1 MVNAVYPGTF
11 DPITYGHIDL
21 VKRATKIFD
30 NVVVAVA
37 SSSGKQPLFT
47 MQERVTLAR
56 NVFSGYSNVSVV
68 GFDNLLVDFTKDHN
82 ASVILR
88 GLRAVSDFEYEF
100 QLAGMNRNL
109 APDIE
114 TIFLTTAEQ
123 YAYLSS
129 TLVKEVARLGG
140 NITKFVPEQVIAEI
154 KQKLG

>member
-56 NVFSGYSNVSVV
+56 NVFSDYSNVSVV

>member
-11 DPITYGHIDL
+11 DPITNGHIDL
-21 VKRATKIFD
+21 VKRAVKIFTH
-30 NVVVAVA
+30 VIVAVA
-37 SSSGKQPLFT
+37 DNAGKQPLFT
-47 MQERVTLAR
+47 MEERVKLAR
-56 NVFSGYSNVSVV
+56 EAFNDYANVSVV
-68 GFDNLLVDFTKDHN
+68 GFNNLLVDFAHEHQ

-109 APDIE
+109 SEDIE
-114 TIFLTTAEQ
+114 TVFLTTAEQ

-129 TLVKEVARLGG
+129 SLVKEVARLGG
-140 NITKFVPEQVIAEI
+140 DVTKFVPKQVIAEM

>member
-11 DPITYGHIDL
+11 DPITNGHIDL
-21 VKRATKIFD
+21 VKRATKMFEHVTI
-30 NVVVAVA
+30 AVA
-37 SSSGKQPLFT
+37 SNPSKQPLFD
-47 MQERVTLAR
+47 MNERVRIATDVLADLD
-56 NVFSGYSNVSVV
+56 NVSVV
-68 GFDNLLVDFTKDHN
+68 GFDNLLVEFTQTHN

-100 QLAGMNRNL
+100 QLAGMNRSL

-129 TLVKEVARLGG
+129 SLVKEVARLGG
-140 NITKFVPEQVIAEI
+140 NITKFVPPQVIAEI
-154 KQKLG
+154 EQKLS

>member
-11 DPITYGHIDL
+11 DPITNGHLDL
-21 VKRATKIFD
+21 IKRAAKIFKH
-30 NVVVAVA
+30 VTVAVA
-37 SSSGKQPLFT
+37 SNNSKKPLFD
-47 MQERVTLAR
+47 MQERIDMADDVLGD
-56 NVFSGYSNVSVV
+56 FKNVSVV
-68 GFDNLLVDFTKDHN
+68 GFDNLLIEFTKTQN

-100 QLAGMNRNL
+100 QLAGMNRSL

-123 YAYLSS
+123 NAYLSS
-129 TLVKEVARLGG
+129 SLVKEVARLGG

-154 KQKLG
+154 ERKLG

>member
-30 NVVVAVA
+30 NVIVAVA

-56 NVFSGYSNVSVV
+56 NVFSDYSNVSVV

>member
-1 MVNAVYPGTF
+1 MANAVYPGTF
-11 DPITYGHIDL
+11 DPITFGHIDL
-21 VKRATKIFD
+21 LNRASVIFD
-30 NVVVAVA
+30 HVIVAVA
-37 SSSGKQPLFT
+37 HNSSKQPLFS
-47 MQERVTLAR
+47 MQERVELAR
-56 NVFSGYSNVSVV
+56 EVLADHDNVSIV
-68 GFDNLLVDFTKDHN
+68 GFDNLLVDFTKEHN

-123 YAYLSS
+123 YACLSS

-140 NITKFVPEQVIAEI
+140 DITNFVPEQVLAEM
-154 KQKLG
+154 KLKLS

>member
-30 NVVVAVA
+30 NVIVAVA
-37 SSSGKQPLFT
+37 NSPGKQPLFT

-56 NVFSGYSNVSVV
+56 NVFSDYSNVSVV

-140 NITKFVPEQVIAEI
+140 NITKFVPKQVIAEI

>member
-11 DPITYGHIDL
+11 DPITNGHLDL
-21 VKRATKIFD
+21 IKRATKMFD
-30 NVVVAVA
+30 HVTVAVA
-37 SSSGKQPLFT
+37 SNNTKKPLFN
-47 MQERVTLAR
+47 MQERVDMAEDVLSDFK
-56 NVFSGYSNVSVV
+56 NISVV
-68 GFDNLLVDFTKDHN
+68 GFDNLLVEFTKSHN

-100 QLAGMNRNL
+100 QLAGMNRSL

-114 TIFLTTAEQ
+114 TFFLTTAEQ

-129 TLVKEVARLGG
+129 SLVKEVARLGG

-154 KQKLG
+154 EHKLG

>member
-11 DPITYGHIDL
+11 DPITNGHIDL
-21 VKRATKIFD
+21 VKRASKMFD
-30 NVVVAVA
+30 HVVVAVA
-37 SSSGKQPLFT
+37 CNTGKEPLFSRD
-47 MQERVTLAR
+47 ERVTMAR
-56 NVFSGYSNVSVV
+56 GALSDYVNVSVV
-68 GFDNLLVDFTKDHN
+68 GFDNLLVDFAHSQN

-109 APDIE
+109 SSDIE

-129 TLVKEVARLGG
+129 SLVKEVARLGG
-140 NITKFVPEQVIAEI
+140 EVTKFVPKQVIAEM
-154 KQKLG
+154 KKKLG

>member
-1 MVNAVYPGTF
+1 MANAVYPGTF
-11 DPITYGHIDL
+11 DPITFGHIDL
-21 VKRATKIFD
+21 LNRASVIFD
-30 NVVVAVA
+30 HVIVAVA
-37 SSSGKQPLFT
+37 HNSSKQPLFS
-47 MQERVTLAR
+47 MQERVELAR
-56 NVFSGYSNVSVV
+56 EVLADYNNVSIV
-68 GFDNLLVDFTKDHN
+68 GFDNLLVDFTKEHN

-123 YAYLSS
+123 YACLSS

-140 NITKFVPEQVIAEI
+140 DITNFVPEQVLAEM
-154 KQKLG
+154 KLKLS

>member
-11 DPITYGHIDL
+11 DPITNGHIDL
-21 VKRATKIFD
+21 VERAAKMFAHVT
-30 NVVVAVA
+30 VAVA
-37 SSSGKQPLFT
+37 SNTSKQPLFSVD
-47 MQERVTLAR
+47 ERVDMAV
-56 NVFSGYSNVSVV
+56 NVLGYMHNVSVV
-68 GFDNLLVDFTKDHN
+68 GFDNLLVEFTKTHN

-100 QLAGMNRNL
+100 QLAGMNRSL

-129 TLVKEVARLGG
+129 SLVKEVARLGG

-154 KQKLG
+154 DQKLG

>member
-11 DPITYGHIDL
+11 DPITNGHIDL
-21 VKRATKIFD
+21 VERAAKMFAHVT
-30 NVVVAVA
+30 VAVA
-37 SSSGKQPLFT
+37 SNTSKQPLFS
-47 MQERVTLAR
+47 MDERVDMAA
-56 NVFSGYSNVSVV
+56 NVLSDWHNVSVV
-68 GFDNLLVDFTKDHN
+68 GFDNLLVDFTKTHN

-100 QLAGMNRNL
+100 QLAGMNRSL

-129 TLVKEVARLGG
+129 SLVKEVARLGG

-154 KQKLG
+154 DQKLG